1 MPKTLKEKLDKVR
14 ALWANHTE
22 RAIQRAE
29 REAII
34 EALDEAGRSG
44 MKAATDLLGI
54 TTHELWEKIET
65 HDLTPTWKKRKNG
78 NSTD

>member
-1 MPKTLKEKLDKVR
+1 MEKTLKEKLDKVR
-14 ALWANHTE
+14 AFWTNHTE

-34 EALDEAGRSG
+34 KALDEAGRSG
-44 MKAATDLLGI
+44 VNCAQQILGI
-54 TTHELWEKIET
+54 SYDELWKKIEA
-65 HDLTPTWKKRKNG
+65 HDLTPTWKKRKHG